1 MGDIGFGEILALGVI
16 GLIVIGPERL
26 PTYAAQAARFLRE
39 LRKQVSSAKSSLIE
53 AADVDPQTLKD
64 LRDLDPRRILQEPLD
79 ERPTPPRRSA
89 SAPTPIDPDT
99 T

>member
-1 MGDIGFGEILALGVI
+1 MGDIGFGEIVALAVI
-16 GLIVIGPERL
+16 GLIVVGPERL
-26 PTYAAQAARFLRE
+26 PTYAAQAARFLRD
-39 LRKQVSSAKSSLIE
+39 LRRQISSAKSSLIE

-64 LRDLDPRRILQEPLD
+64 LRDLDPRKILQEPLD
-79 ERPTPPRRSA
+79 DRPAPTRSP

>member
-1 MGDIGFGEILALGVI
+1 MGDIGFGELLALGVI

-26 PTYAAQAARFLRE
+26 PTYAAQAARMLRD
-39 LRKQVSSAKSSLIE
+39 LRRQVSSAKSSLIE

-64 LRDLDPRRILQEPLD
+64 LRDLDPRRILTEPLD
-79 ERPTPPRRSA
+79 DRPAPKRQPN
-89 SAPTPIDPDT
+89 APTPLDPDT